1 MSSFTLTVPGVPA
14 PQGSKTHKGRGV
26 MVESCKRTEPWRTDV
41 KFVAE
46 RALRSVQWRAK
57 MPMQV
62 EATFV
67 FKRPNDQHVS
77 NDPARELK
85 ASALKYPAKR
95 IGDLDKLCRAICDAL
110 TGVAYD
116 DDCQVVSLIA
126 HRRYANP
133 DQRPCAIITV
143 TILE

>member
-1 MSSFTLTVPGVPA
+1 MNSFTFIVPGVPA

-26 MVESCKRTEPWRTDV
+26 MVESSSRTKPWRSDV
-41 KFVAE
+41 KFAAE
-46 RALRSVQWRAK
+46 EALHTLPWRAI

-67 FKRPNDQHVS
+67 FKRPNSHHVAG
-77 NDPARELK
+77 DPARELK
-85 ASALKYPAKR
+85 ANAPKYSVKR

-116 DDCQVVSLIA
+116 DDSQVVSLIA

-133 DQRPCAIITV
+133 DERPCAILTV
-143 TILE
+143 TALE